1 MSPFASKME
10 QIKRVLKV
18 PEGSW
23 ELQYNFTAKE
33 DVDLAIER
41 SEIERCSIECAGLDD
56 SQCGSDSDSEFPP
69 DKDKELRGRSDSPSR
84 GNSSSS
90 SDDSGSD
97 TEIIGHA
104 RYSHARLGNHDPVKL
119 CTGCELTEYEAVH
132 QFYKNEEAATDFFTK
147 HGISK
152 NFIC

>member
-1 MSPFASKME
+1 MKPDLSNYFYLIQWKTGWQSIASITRGRMSPFASKME

-41 SEIERCSIECAGLDD
+41 SEIERCSIEIAGLDD

-90 SDDSGSD
+90 SSDDGGSD
-97 TEIIGHA
+97 TEII
-104 RYSHARLGNHDPVKL
+104 S
-119 CTGCELTEYEAVH
+119 TG
-132 QFYKNEEAATDFFTK
+132 
-147 HGISK
+147 
-152 NFIC
+152 